1 MDRES
6 YSAGGGAEDMFRRCA
21 SEMVAQ
27 CFAVLGIAFGI
38 LLGAGAEPG
47 LAAIRKVIYAD
58 DTMWRAGS
66 LRFWIERAN
75 DSDVIVFMDYVKVVE
90 LEKGELVINKNITL
104 AGPVK
109 IIQGGV
115 GRIFNI
121 ASGKAVTLENL
132 ELSGG
137 KAPGDG
143 GAIFNAG
150 TLTMKGCTVRENCT
164 IIPGP
169 GSGGGIWNEGT
180 LTMENC
186 VVRGN
191 VCGVNGGGVASKGDL
206 TLTNCVFSGN
216 YVVPGAEQVNGYGGG
231 VHIAARDSMKSL
243 TATNCTFSGNSAALD
258 GGGLCIEGNCDP
270 KVTGC
275 AFSENGARYGG
286 GIQTRSK
293 FILAVKDSS
302 VSGNIASEG
311 GGIHIARDS
320 SCSLSGCTIKNNRED
335 EIRGDYTSDG
345 TNIIGNTPNKS
356 ATAFSGYS
364 GEAEPEPRSIVGDSD
379 VSAVKSA
386 LANRQSAL
394 YGVIEQALAAD
405 LGKTIEGKATSLAAL
420 APLAGMATT
429 LYAAN
434 TFEDVS
440 LTSADLSVEYT
451 ASWPEN
457 VRYYALFAR
466 ADNSGYELADRG
478 VQFEIKAGQSLPDG
492 VTPPDFYVPG
502 EGLMTWKNIVTDN
515 GSYDLNPGVGE
526 VTIRV
531 CSVRA
536 AEVVGD
542 KGSGG
547 GCNAGAGF
555 APTALLFA
563 LPLCAFVRS
572 KGSVRK

>member
-1 MDRES
+1 
-6 YSAGGGAEDMFRRCA
+6 MFRRCA

-27 CFAVLGIAFGI
+27 CLAVLGIAFGI

-47 LAAIRKVIYAD
+47 PAAIRKVIYAD

-150 TLTMKGCTVRENCT
+150 TLTMKGCAVTGNCT

-206 TLTNCVFSGN
+206 TLTNCVFSIN
-216 YVVPGAEQVNGYGGG
+216 HVVSIADHGSGYGGG
-231 VHIAARDSMKSL
+231 VHIAAHDSTKSL
-243 TATNCTFSGNSAALD
+243 TATNCTFSGNTAVLD

-270 KVTGC
+270 RVTGC

-364 GEAEPEPRSIVGDSD
+364 GEKEPEPRSIVGDSD
-379 VSAVKSA
+379 VAAVKSA
-386 LANRQSAL
+386 LANPQSAL
-394 YGVIEQALAAD
+394 YAAIEQALAAD
-405 LGKTIEGKATSLAAL
+405 LGKTVEGKSTTL
-420 APLAGMATT
+420 APLVGMAAT
-429 LYAAN
+429 LNAAN
-434 TFEDVS
+434 TFEDVAIVS
-440 LTSADLSVEYT
+440 TDLAVEYT

-502 EGLMTWKNIVTDN
+502 EGLMTWKNIVADN
-515 GSYDLNPGVGE
+515 GSYDLNPGVGA

-542 KGSGG
+542 TGSGG
-547 GCNAGAGF
+547 GCDAGAGSGF
-555 APTALLFA
+555 VPTTLLFFVPA
-563 LPLCAFVRS
+563 LASAFARRRVS
-572 KGSVRK
+572 